1 MGIRHVVVYI
11 PLSMWI
17 WIWGCVWLSAP
28 FIRLTLVPVLSCGKA
43 GNVMGNGVS
52 TMFPQDKF
60 TGRVSRL
67 FLTTIS
73 LNKNTNPFISISH
86 WYPACFDTNAG
97 TEQQQRHWQASQLPV
112 HLRVRRKRPVAIQN
126 LARQGHFALRD
137 VAERR
142 NPAGHWKQQLINEGC
157 FIDTP

>member
-1 MGIRHVVVYI
+1 MGISHVVVYI

-28 FIRLTLVPVLSCGKA
+28 FIRLTLVPVLSCGKL

-67 FLTTIS
+67 LLTTIS

-86 WYPACFDTNAG
+86 
-97 TEQQQRHWQASQLPV
+97 
-112 HLRVRRKRPVAIQN
+112 
-126 LARQGHFALRD
+126 
-137 VAERR
+137 
-142 NPAGHWKQQLINEGC
+142 
-157 FIDTP
+157 